1 MVKRILIG
9 LWTAGLGLIVAS
21 AALAQ
26 APQIPP
32 AGGYRPGTLLDAVI
46 STVVFSL
53 IGIFLAIAG
62 FKLFD
67 FAIPFSLE
75 REICEKNN
83 LAVALLASSM
93 ILGICIIVAFVVL
106 S

>member
-1 MVKRILIG
+1 MVKRLLGGVWGVG
-9 LWTAGLGLIVAS
+9 LALLAVS
-21 AALAQ
+21 AAYAQ
-26 APQIPP
+26 APVAPRS
-32 AGGYRPGTLLDAVI
+32 GYQPRTLLEGVI

-53 IGIFLAIAG
+53 IGIVLAIAG

-67 FAIPFSLE
+67 LVIPFSLE

-83 LAVALLASSM
+83 LAVAILASAM
-93 ILGICIIVAFVVL
+93 ILGICIIVAFVVI